1 MKIIDTIKTNVEELC
16 KYKAVTP
23 HEVCKAIGVAD
34 GYFRRS
40 RTEFPLTVIIK
51 LGSYFNVEPQKLWDA
66 QFTNEI
72 KKMALDAEIERLTM
86 ARKAM
91 DTPGE
96 IMTPPVEEK
105 TNGNKR

>member
-1 MKIIDTIKTNVEELC
+1 MNIIETIKTNVEELC
-16 KYKAVTP
+16 IYKGITP
-23 HEVCKAIGVAD
+23 HTVCKDLGVAD

-40 RTEFPLTVIIK
+40 RDEFPLSIIIK
-51 LGSYFNVEPQKLWDA
+51 LGSYFNVEPQKLWDE

-105 TNGNKR
+105 HGK